1 MPYVIAS
8 KAKQSLFMR
17 KMLMVILFVMLNLF
31 QHQVLAQTLNNDLL
45 LNKPL
50 INTNE
55 PDGGYYSE
63 YFYQSFQQLFCGAIV
78 QNTGTQGATN
88 VYLQLDLLDNNNA
101 VISTYY
107 SDTILVLDTNQVD
120 TVNIPQAITDFNY
133 NYYYRNISYRI
144 ISDSIDENQSNNEDI
159 IPFTALYQS
168 DWNHTSRAA
177 VATNTLNISQIENFQ
192 SGDFIGVSLNLGSW
206 HHLVYGL
213 QVSITE
219 PWSDSL
225 LMMGKIYQNG
235 VVIDSVPFYNG
246 GSSYFY
252 SFGGSLIQDSTFY
265 VGVEITCPPGTPI
278 PMGVDTSCFHNF
290 ESETIAR
297 IGNTWITLNFVP
309 LISLVC
315 DPEGIEEINGTLINI
330 YPNPATTSI
339 TITGYT
345 PAYLT
350 LCNTLGQTVAKASNT
365 NTIWLGALPQGLYL
379 LQVFDAK
386 GALVKTEKV
395 VKE

>member
-1 MPYVIAS
+1 
-8 KAKQSLFMR
+8 MR
-17 KMLMVILFVMLNLF
+17 KMLVVVLFSVLNLV
-31 QHQVLAQTLNNDLL
+31 QQLSIAQTLNNDLVL
-45 LNKPL
+45 RKPL

-63 YFYQSFQQLFCGAIV
+63 YYYDSFQQLFCGAIV

-120 TVNIPQAITDFNY
+120 TVNILQAITDFNY

-144 ISDSIDENQSNNEDI
+144 ISDSIDENESNNEYT
-159 IPFTALYQS
+159 IPFTGLYGG
-168 DWNHTSRAA
+168 DWNSTSRADL
-177 VATNTLNISQIENFQ
+177 ATDTIDITQVINFQ
-192 SGDFIGVSLNLGSW
+192 SGDFIGVTMNLGSW

-219 PWSDSL
+219 PWADSL
-225 LMMGKIYQNG
+225 LMMGEIYQNG

-252 SFGGSLIQDSTFY
+252 AFGGSLIQDSTFY
-265 VGVEITCPPGTPI
+265 VGVEITCPPGTSIPI
-278 PMGVDTSCFHNF
+278 AVDTSYFHNF
-290 ESETIAR
+290 EAETIAR
-297 IGNTWITLNFVP
+297 IGGVWTTLNFVP
-309 LISLVC
+309 LMSLVC
-315 DPEGIEEINGTLINI
+315 DPEGIEEINVTQIRVF
-330 YPNPATTSI
+330 PNPATTEITVQWAGSSKQSEVTIYNTQGQLVLHSI
-339 TITGYT
+339 FDIQHSTFDISSF
-345 PAYLT
+345 P
-350 LCNTLGQTVAKASNT
+350 S
-365 NTIWLGALPQGLYL
+365 GLYY
-379 LQVFDAK
+379 LQLFDAK
-386 GALVKTEKV
+386 GTLVKTEKV